1 MRPSRTTALLKSFKM
16 PQHSPKVFDMP
27 NMENYFIYH
36 DYQYQLVSHIL
47 VLGFGAMIA
56 GLVYFLLTANS
67 IMPKYRISSYIG
79 CVVMVSA
86 GLILFTQYQ
95 SWENAFTYVN
105 DGDVS
110 GWLNPSSVKTL
121 DQDLAEAG
129 AISESS
135 GPASGK
141 LFSNGFR
148 YMNWSIDVPA
158 LQIQLLAV
166 IGVAGLSFVRN
177 AVKFTIAGLAM
188 IYFSYAAQFF
198 EYGFAEWDNSN
209 AATWFWIYYILGWV
223 AYLYILYA
231 VYTSVFQQTEH
242 LHPRAQRIMN
252 GIWLLF
258 LVSWTVYGIAI
269 AIPAFAFSTHGV
281 VWRQFLFTSADIVS
295 KVIYGAMLSQ
305 VALYQS
311 AAEGYEPAI
320 AACQWDKVTSGDT
333 IDYSAEREW
342 RQRGGAEQT
351 VSPGQTT

>member
-1 MRPSRTTALLKSFKM
+1 
-16 PQHSPKVFDMP
+16 MP

-47 VLGFGAMIA
+47 VLGFGAMVA
-56 GLVYFLLTANS
+56 GLVYFLLTAQS
-67 IMPKYRISSYIG
+67 VMPKYRISSYLG

-86 GLILFTQYQ
+86 ALILFTQYQ
-95 SWENAFTYVN
+95 SWEQAFIYVN
-105 DGDVS
+105 EDGVT
-110 GWLNPSSVKTL
+110 GWLNKSSMKAT
-121 DQDLAEAG
+121 AEDVVMVEYLGRSGG
-129 AISESS
+129 ASS
-135 GPASGK
+135 GR

-166 IGVAGLSFVRN
+166 IGVAGLSFVRS

-188 IYFSYAAQFF
+188 IYFSYAAQFY
-198 EYGFAEWDNSN
+198 EYGFAEWDNSS
-209 AATWFWIYYILGWV
+209 ATTWFWIFYFLGWV

-231 VYTSVFQQTEH
+231 VYTSVFQQTGH
-242 LHPRAQRIMN
+242 MHPRAQGLMK

-258 LVSWTVYGIAI
+258 LVSWTVYGVAI
-269 AIPAFAFSTHGV
+269 AMPAFAFNTHGV

-311 AAEGYEPAI
+311 AAEGYGPAI
-320 AACQWDKVTSGDT
+320 AACQWDKVTANDSM
-333 IDYSAEREW
+333 DYSAEQEW
-342 RQRGGAEQT
+342 RQQQGVGPTA
-351 VSPGQTT
+351 